1 MTRLHE
7 SYRRVALRLGIWGA
21 AGALLVAGGVWL
33 RAQLAPADRPMSSLV
48 PPGALLY
55 LESPDFG
62 SLLSRW
68 NASAEKKAWIASDNY
83 SVLSRSRL
91 LGRLQQAQGEF
102 QTAAGVSPE
111 MQLVTQLAGKQSAL
125 AIYDLSNLK
134 FVYVTRPPENSLD
147 ANALW
152 QQRPKYEQRQV
163 AGIDFFQ
170 HTDGGRTT
178 AFASKGDYFVVAT
191 DLDLM
196 AQALTLL
203 AGQPAPS
210 LANEA
215 WFRDVVTNNENLVSA
230 TGGSRAD
237 EGVRPTSGPVLRLV
251 FNMEQLVG
259 TPQFRTYWIQR
270 NVTEMKQFRAGICD
284 LYESANAFT
293 EKRVL
298 LRKAPAAQT
307 TDDQAVSHLLAYAP
321 DSRSFYQAWA
331 DPGEKRVRDM
341 LVQTLTGETIAA
353 PNEALYA
360 PTVTTEA
367 NSIGT
372 ASDLETR
379 IDEPPAK
386 PETLAAIDPAVDALM
401 ALKPIAALQIQGT
414 TETADRVFIVPQS
427 TLVLQF
433 AAANRAAVEATLAP
447 LLQAL
452 VFGGS
457 STWLRTPA
465 ATSFG
470 SIEPLAVTAGGPG
483 VFIISRGPSLA
494 DSVGANRPAAT
505 PLPLTYAAGYNQSLA
520 FAPYRR
526 LFGTIDPKDEMQ
538 PPFFGRNVGSL
549 AASLPRLESIRIRS
563 LEAQSTLS
571 EEVVYQLK

>member
-1 MTRLHE
+1 MTRFHL
-7 SYRRVALRLGIWGA
+7 SRQTGKFALRLGICVA
-21 AGALLVAGGVWL
+21 AVALLVTGGLWL
-33 RAQLAPADRPMSSLV
+33 RAQLAPADRPMSALV

-55 LESPDFG
+55 LEAPDFG

-68 NASAEKKAWIASDNY
+68 NASAEKKAWIASDSY

-111 MQLVTQLAGKQSAL
+111 MALLTQLAGKQSAL
-125 AIYDLSNLK
+125 AVYDLSNLK
-134 FVYVTRPPENSLD
+134 FVYVTRLPGNSLD

-152 QQRPKYEQRQV
+152 QQRPKYERRQV
-163 AGIDFFQ
+163 AGIDFFH

-178 AFASKGDYFVVAT
+178 AFANQGDYFVVAT

-203 AGQPAPS
+203 AGQPGPS

-215 WFRDVVTNNENLVSA
+215 WFKDVVTSA
-230 TGGSRAD
+230 SGGSRAD
-237 EGVRPTSGPVLRLV
+237 EGVRPTPGPVLRLV

-259 TPQFRTYWIQR
+259 KPQFRTYWIQR
-270 NVTEMKQFRAGICD
+270 NVTEMKQYVAGICD
-284 LYESANAFT
+284 LYESPNAFT

-298 LRKAPAAQT
+298 LRKTAAAQAA
-307 TDDQAVSHLLAYAP
+307 DDQAVSRLLAYAP
-321 DSRSFYQAWA
+321 DRRSFYQAWA
-331 DPGEKRVRDM
+331 DPTEQRLHDM
-341 LVQTLTGETIAA
+341 LVQTLTGETVAA

-360 PTVTTEA
+360 PNVTTEA

-372 ASDLETR
+372 TADLDTR
-379 IDEPPAK
+379 IDEPPAR
-386 PETLAAIDPAVDALM
+386 PGALPAIDPAVDALM

-433 AAANRAAVEATLAP
+433 AAANRDAVEAALAP
-447 LLQAL
+447 ALQAL
-452 VFGGS
+452 VFGGAS
-457 STWLRTPA
+457 SWQRTPA

-470 SIEPLAVTAGGPG
+470 SIEPLVVTAVDPG
-483 VFIISRGPSLA
+483 VFVISRGPSLA
-494 DSVGANRPAAT
+494 DSAGANRRAAT
-505 PLPLTYAAGYNQSLA
+505 PAALTYAAGYNHSLA
-520 FAPYRR
+520 FGPYRR
-526 LFGTIDPKDEMQ
+526 LFGTIEPKEQ
-538 PPFFGRNVGSL
+538 TEPPFFTGKVGSL
-549 AASLPRLESIRIRS
+549 AASLPRLESMRIRS
-563 LEAQSTLS
+563 IEAQSTLT

>member
-1 MTRLHE
+1 
-7 SYRRVALRLGIWGA
+7 
-21 AGALLVAGGVWL
+21 
-33 RAQLAPADRPMSSLV
+33 MSSLV

-55 LESPDFG
+55 LETPDFG

-68 NASAEKKAWIASDNY
+68 NRSAEKKAWIASDNY
-83 SVLSRSRL
+83 SVLSHSRL

-111 MQLVTQLAGKQSAL
+111 MQLLTQLAGKQSAI
-125 AIYDLSNLK
+125 AVYDLSNLK
-134 FVYVTRPPENSLD
+134 FVYVSRLPGNSLN

-152 QQRPKYEQRQV
+152 QHRPKYERRQV
-163 AGIDFFQ
+163 AGVDFFH

-203 AGQPAPS
+203 AEQPAPS

-215 WFRDVVTNNENLVSA
+215 WFRDVVTNVVTNEK
-230 TGGSRAD
+230 
-237 EGVRPTSGPVLRLV
+237 PVLRLAV
-251 FNMEQLVG
+251 NLEQMVG

-270 NVTEMKQFRAGICD
+270 NVTEMKQYRAGICD
-284 LYESANAFT
+284 LYESEHAFT

-298 LRKAPAAQT
+298 LRKSPAAQT
-307 TDDQAVSHLLAYAP
+307 TDDQAVSRLLAYAP
-321 DSRSFYQAWA
+321 DRRSFYQAWA
-331 DPGEKRVRDM
+331 DPTEQRVHDM
-341 LVQTLTGETIAA
+341 LVQTLTGETVDS
-353 PNEALYA
+353 PNEGLYA
-360 PTVTTEA
+360 PTVTADA

-379 IDEPPAK
+379 IDELPAK
-386 PETLAAIDPAVDALM
+386 PGSLPAIDPVVDALM

-414 TETADRVFIVPQS
+414 TETADRVFIVPHS
-427 TLVLQF
+427 TLVVHF
-433 AAANRAAVEATLAP
+433 AAANRDVVEAALAP
-447 LLQAL
+447 VLQAL
-452 VFGGS
+452 VFGRSSSWQRTSGS
-457 STWLRTPA
+457 
-465 ATSFG
+465 TSFG
-470 SIEPLAVTAGGPG
+470 NIEPLAVTTAGPG

-494 DSVGANRPAAT
+494 DSAGVSRRTAAPA
-505 PLPLTYAAGYNQSLA
+505 PLTYAAGYDHSLA

-526 LFGTIDPKDEMQ
+526 LFGTIEPKEQ
-538 PPFFGRNVGSL
+538 TEPSFFGGNVGSL

-563 LEAQSTLS
+563 FEAQSTLT
-571 EEVVYQLK
+571 EEVLYQLK